1 MQCAIRLGYP
11 IKKNNPS
18 YEKHGSTHFTTVHSP
33 LGTRKPGGLTSKPKM
48 VVLVRNFAKNL

>member
-1 MQCAIRLGYP
+1 MQCAIRFGHP
-11 IKKNNPS
+11 KKKTNLS

-33 LGTRKPGGLTSKPKM
+33 LGTRKPRGLTSKTKM